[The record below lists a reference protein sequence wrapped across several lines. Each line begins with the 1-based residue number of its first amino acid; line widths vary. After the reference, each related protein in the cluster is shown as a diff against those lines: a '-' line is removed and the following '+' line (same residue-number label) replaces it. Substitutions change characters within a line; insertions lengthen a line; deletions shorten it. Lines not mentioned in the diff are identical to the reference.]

1 MYVGRKHTA
10 IRSAE
15 VERTFRCK
23 GCGYA
28 SPVRV
33 LGIGEGT
40 GNSPYFLD
48 GDGARRRA
56 DDEAASRAHAD
67 ADVVLAIVPCP
78 ECGERDPEAAR
89 AFKVRGLLATL
100 GLLAVGCVIAVVF
113 VAIMSRARVGM
124 GLVFGVGTGVLS
136 AAAGIY
142 VDRAK
147 RSATWDGAM
156 LRVTFLK
163 DGDDAQ
169 DGARP

>member
-10 IRSAE
+10 VRSAE
-15 VERTFRCK
+15 VERTFCCK
-23 GCGYA
+23 GCGYS

-33 LGIGEGT
+33 TGIGEGT

-56 DDEAASRAHAD
+56 VDEATARASED

-78 ECGERDPEAAR
+78 SCGERDPAAAR
-89 AFKVRGLLATL
+89 AFKTKGLLATL
-100 GLLAVGCVIAVVF
+100 GLLALGCAIGVVL
-113 VAIMSRARVGM
+113 AALMSHRSGSM

-136 AAAGIY
+136 ASAGIY

-147 RSATWDGAM
+147 RSATWDGAI
-156 LRVTFLK
+156 LRVSFPSER
-163 DGDDAQ
+163 
-169 DGARP
+169 DGA